1 MLIYLLQVTLCWGLF
16 ALLYRL
22 SLRKETFFRANRL
35 YLLTTAAAGLLLPL
49 SGRWFQLTQSDAEL
63 PGAILPAVT
72 VGLQQMEQAITA
84 WSWSLVLKGIY
95 WLGFA
100 LASARLLWGVGCLAG
115 MILRNRSEYLADGS
129 LVIRTEKALLPF
141 SFFRWIF
148 IPQDIENQED
158 FQNMLA
164 HERAHLRGW
173 HSFDVLWMEL
183 LCVVLWFHPLVHWYR
198 KALRNVHEYLAD
210 EEASRTTDRKRY
222 GLLLVRQVQGKMP
235 VIFANHFFQSPLK
248 QRIDML
254 TRRNSAPVNAWKYGL
269 ALPLTALFLL
279 MFRYVPALAFTSQ
292 LSTTEQTLNAGPG
305 QPADARAGF
314 DQRAMNQT
322 DRGNKSKH
330 TRMASLADHPAPPT
344 DKLAVFPGGHEALI
358 RFMMTHLSYPEEDR
372 KAGRS
377 GMVKVDF
384 VVDQD
389 GRIEQVNAED
399 NGSGSSAAMLEEA
412 ARIIKSMPRWEPA
425 EYRGAKVKCRLS
437 LPIKFKLR

>member
-49 SGRWFQLTQSDAEL
+49 SGWWFQLPQSDAVL
-63 PGAILPAVT
+63 PGAVLPAVA
-72 VGLQQMEQAITA
+72 VGLQQMEQAIAT
-84 WSWSLVLKGIY
+84 WSWGLVLKGIY

-100 LASARLLWGVGCLAG
+100 LASARLLWGVGCLAR

-173 HSFDVLWMEL
+173 HSLDVLWMEL
-183 LCVVLWFHPLVHWYR
+183 LCVVLWFHPLAHWYR

-210 EEASRTTDRKRY
+210 AEASRTTDRKRY
-222 GLLLVRQVQGKMP
+222 GLLLVQQVQGKMP
-235 VIFANHFFQSPLK
+235 VVFANHFFQSPLK

-279 MFRYVPALAFTSQ
+279 MFQYVPAIAFTSKDN
-292 LSTTEQTLNAGPG
+292 TTERMLNAG
-305 QPADARAGF
+305 
-314 DQRAMNQT
+314 
-322 DRGNKSKH
+322 
-330 TRMASLADHPAPPT
+330 HPANPT
-344 DKLAVFPGGHEALI
+344 DKLPVFPGGHEALI
-358 RFMMTHLSYPEEDR
+358 RFMMANLNYPEADR

-384 VVDQD
+384 VVDQE
-389 GRIEQVNAED
+389 GKIEQVNAED
-399 NGSGSSAAMLEEA
+399 NGSGASAAMLQEA
-412 ARIIKSMPRWEPA
+412 ARIIKSMPRWAPA
-425 EYRGAKVKCRLS
+425 AYRGEKVKCRLS
-437 LPIKFKLR
+437 LPIKFKLQ